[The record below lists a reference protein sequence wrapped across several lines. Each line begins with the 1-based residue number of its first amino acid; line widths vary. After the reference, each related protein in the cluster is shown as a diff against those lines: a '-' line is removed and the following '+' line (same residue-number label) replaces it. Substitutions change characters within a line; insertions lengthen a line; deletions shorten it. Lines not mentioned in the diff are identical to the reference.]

1 MSKNRQF
8 DFASQPNW
16 EHLVD
21 THPNHSP
28 FLLLC
33 YEWISAAV
41 IAAATVALVFSCLFR
56 IVNVNGDSMCYT
68 LMSGDRL
75 VLSNLFYTPDYGD
88 VVVITRP
95 NDTPLIKRVIGVEG
109 DRIRI
114 DKDTGKVYRNDQELT
129 ETYVLG
135 GFTPQNG
142 MTEEIVVP
150 AGTLFVMGDNR
161 RESLDSRMLG
171 VQSMDN
177 VVGRVLFRIAPNP
190 GKITDGE

>member
-8 DFASQPNW
+8 DLGSQPNW
-16 EHLVD
+16 EYLVD
-21 THPNHSP
+21 KHPNHSP
-28 FLLLC
+28 FLVLC
-33 YEWISAAV
+33 YDWVSSAV
-41 IAAATVALVFSCLFR
+41 IAVVTVVLVFSCLFR
-56 IVNVNGDSMCYT
+56 IVNVRGDSMCYT

-75 VLSNLFYTPDYGD
+75 VISNLFYTPDYGD

-95 NDTPLIKRVIGVEG
+95 NDTPLIKRVIGIEG

-114 DKDTGKVYRNDQELT
+114 DKDTGKVYRNDVELE

-142 MTEEIVVP
+142 LAEEITVP

-161 RESLDSRMLG
+161 TESLDSRMLG

-177 VVGRVLFRIAPNP
+177 VVGRVLFRIAPHP
-190 GKITDGE
+190 GKIADGE